1 MKKKELKENVKYRI
15 VHNSHFTIYAI
26 KTDGLISIRY
36 EDEKHDCQWLNGY
49 YCDVQVLLKSDDGGL
64 EYCYL
69 LLEEDYDHTSIIE
82 IISKKVVKSF
92 DNWPCLRFYR
102 RVIEKENK
110 EVKDVVITLLDVH
123 LYALWSLMEGYLFGP
138 HEYGD
143 CKLYDNGVILDE
155 ELSVDD
161 TGDSTDISSYK
172 ELNANIFYSEEKDD
186 YLYFVNEERILFLPM
201 SRDKE
206 NENIVSIETEN
217 WICSYDI
224 QTNEINYSYTSED
237 NLQFQS

>member
-1 MKKKELKENVKYRI
+1 
-15 VHNSHFTIYAI
+15 
-26 KTDGLISIRY
+26 
-36 EDEKHDCQWLNGY
+36 
-49 YCDVQVLLKSDDGGL
+49 
-64 EYCYL
+64 
-69 LLEEDYDHTSIIE
+69 
-82 IISKKVVKSF
+82 
-92 DNWPCLRFYR
+92 
-102 RVIEKENK
+102 
-110 EVKDVVITLLDVH
+110 
-123 LYALWSLMEGYLFGP
+123 MEGYLFGP

-224 QTNEINYSYTSED
+224 QTNEINYCYTSED